1 MLPGTTTE
9 QELRRAL
16 TGTQINAEIVLV
28 KTNQEGIDL
37 VEKGEVAAYFADRA
51 TLTFLLRKEKQAA
64 SLLMADTYL
73 SVEPIALG
81 DAPRRQRFPPR
92 RRHGAEPHLS
102 AGRDRA
108 DLQGGLRPAHH
119 AQPAAGGAV
128 SDRGLAG
135 LAARS
140 PSVCIM
146 RLSVLDQSIA
156 VAGRPHDQSI
166 RNTVALAQHCEALGY
181 ERFWVSEHHN
191 HPTIVGTAPEIVIAA
206 IAATTERIRIG
217 SAGIMLPH
225 YAPFKVAEVFRVLD
239 ALAPGRI
246 DLGLGRAPGSD
257 GRTAFALNPAAN
269 ERPEHFPADVRDL
282 IAWVH
287 NEPLVDRHP
296 FAAVKAFPQGATA
309 PEVWILGSSDYG
321 AQVAA
326 LFGLPYCYAWFFS
339 DGAGGER
346 AIELYKQHLSAERA
360 PSRAALGPLRLG
372 AGRRDDGRGAV
383 PLHLARAL
391 AHAIA
396 TAASSCRWRRPMSP
410 PRRWRPTTR
419 RASSASART
428 PSSAPAPRSR
438 PASRS

>member
-1 MLPGTTTE
+1 MSS
-9 QELRRAL
+9 L
-16 TGTQINAEIVLV
+16 T
-28 KTNQEGIDL
+28 
-37 VEKGEVAAYFADRA
+37 
-51 TLTFLLRKEKQAA
+51 
-64 SLLMADTYL
+64 
-73 SVEPIALG
+73 
-81 DAPRRQRFPPR
+81 
-92 RRHGAEPHLS
+92 
-102 AGRDRA
+102 
-108 DLQGGLRPAHH
+108 
-119 AQPAAGGAV
+119 
-128 SDRGLAG
+128 
-135 LAARS
+135 
-140 PSVCIM
+140 

-156 VAGRPHDQSI
+156 VAGRPQDQSI

-206 IAATTERIRIG
+206 IAATTRRIRIG

-246 DLGLGRAPGSD
+246 DMGLGRAPGSD

-269 ERPEHFPADVRDL
+269 ERPEHFPSDVRDL

-339 DGAGGER
+339 DGAGGQR
-346 AIELYKQHLSAERA
+346 AIDLYKRTYRPSVRHPEPRSGLCVWALAAETTDQA
-360 PSRAALGPLRLG
+360 QYHFTSRALSRINRDKGILLPLEAPDVAAAQPLSVHEQARMEQFRKDSFVGTGPEV
-372 AGRRDDGRGAV
+372 AGRIRDLAAQVGVEEMAV
-383 PLHLARAL
+383 VTWTHDEEVRRESYTQLARAFDL
-391 AHAIA
+391 KG
-396 TAASSCRWRRPMSP
+396 
-410 PRRWRPTTR
+410 
-419 RASSASART
+419 
-428 PSSAPAPRSR
+428 
-438 PASRS
+438 

>member
-1 MLPGTTTE
+1 
-9 QELRRAL
+9 
-16 TGTQINAEIVLV
+16 
-28 KTNQEGIDL
+28 
-37 VEKGEVAAYFADRA
+37 
-51 TLTFLLRKEKQAA
+51 
-64 SLLMADTYL
+64 
-73 SVEPIALG
+73 
-81 DAPRRQRFPPR
+81 
-92 RRHGAEPHLS
+92 
-102 AGRDRA
+102 
-108 DLQGGLRPAHH
+108 
-119 AQPAAGGAV
+119 
-128 SDRGLAG
+128 
-135 LAARS
+135 
-140 PSVCIM
+140 M

-166 RNTVALAQHCEALGY
+166 RNTVTLAQHCEALGY
-181 ERFWVSEHHN
+181 DRFWVSEHHN

-206 IAATTERIRIG
+206 IAATTRRIRIG

-225 YAPFKVAEVFRVLD
+225 YAAFKVAEVFRVLD

-296 FAAVKAFPQGATA
+296 FAAVQAYPQGPTA

-346 AIELYKQHLSAERA
+346 AIDLYKKNYRPSARHPEPHSALCVLAFAAATMEEAQHHFTPRVLSRMH
-360 PSRAALGPLRLG
+360 RDRGILGPLETPEAAAATLATTYDPARVAQFRKDSFVG
-372 AGRRDDGRGAV
+372 TGPEVVGRIEELRTRVGVDEMAV
-383 PLHLARAL
+383 VTWTHDEDV
-391 AHAIA
+391 
-396 TAASSCRWRRPMSP
+396 
-410 PRRWRPTTR
+410 R
-419 RASSASART
+419 RASYTELAKAAGFA
-428 PSSAPAPRSR
+428 PKSS
-438 PASRS
+438 

>member
-1 MLPGTTTE
+1 
-9 QELRRAL
+9 
-16 TGTQINAEIVLV
+16 
-28 KTNQEGIDL
+28 
-37 VEKGEVAAYFADRA
+37 
-51 TLTFLLRKEKQAA
+51 
-64 SLLMADTYL
+64 
-73 SVEPIALG
+73 
-81 DAPRRQRFPPR
+81 
-92 RRHGAEPHLS
+92 
-102 AGRDRA
+102 
-108 DLQGGLRPAHH
+108 
-119 AQPAAGGAV
+119 
-128 SDRGLAG
+128 
-135 LAARS
+135 
-140 PSVCIM
+140 M

-156 VAGRPHDQSI
+156 VADRPHDQSI
-166 RNTVALAQHCEALGY
+166 RNTVALARHCEALGY
-181 ERFWVSEHHN
+181 DRFWVSEHHN

-225 YAPFKVAEVFRVLD
+225 YAAFKVAEVFRVLD

-296 FAAVKAFPQGATA
+296 FAAVQAYPQGPTA

-346 AIELYKQHLSAERA
+346 AIDLYKRNYRPSARHPEPHSALCVLALAAPTMEEAQYHFTPRVLSRMH
-360 PSRAALGPLRLG
+360 RDRGILGPLESPEAAAATLATTYDPARVAQFRQDSFVGTGPEVAARIEELRTRVG
-372 AGRRDDGRGAV
+372 VDEMAVVTWTHDEDARRASYTE
-383 PLHLARAL
+383 LARA
-391 AHAIA
+391 AGF
-396 TAASSCRWRRPMSP
+396 
-410 PRRWRPTTR
+410 
-419 RASSASART
+419 
-428 PSSAPAPRSR
+428 APRTEATT
-438 PASRS
+438 P

>member
-1 MLPGTTTE
+1 
-9 QELRRAL
+9 
-16 TGTQINAEIVLV
+16 
-28 KTNQEGIDL
+28 
-37 VEKGEVAAYFADRA
+37 
-51 TLTFLLRKEKQAA
+51 
-64 SLLMADTYL
+64 
-73 SVEPIALG
+73 
-81 DAPRRQRFPPR
+81 
-92 RRHGAEPHLS
+92 
-102 AGRDRA
+102 
-108 DLQGGLRPAHH
+108 
-119 AQPAAGGAV
+119 
-128 SDRGLAG
+128 
-135 LAARS
+135 
-140 PSVCIM
+140 M

-156 VAGRPHDQSI
+156 VADRPHDQSI

-181 ERFWVSEHHN
+181 DRFWVSEHHN

-206 IAATTERIRIG
+206 IAATTKRIRIG

-282 IAWVH
+282 LAWVH

-296 FAAVKAFPQGATA
+296 FAAVQAYPQGPTA

-346 AIELYKQHLSAERA
+346 AIDLYKKSYRPSARHPEPHSALCVLAFAASTMEEAQYHFTPRVLSRMH
-360 PSRAALGPLRLG
+360 RDRGILGPLESPD
-372 AGRRDDGRGAV
+372 AA
-383 PLHLARAL
+383 AAAL
-391 AHAIA
+391 AKTYDPARVAQFRKDSFVGTGLEVVGRIEELKKRVGVDEMAVVTWTHDEKV
-396 TAASSCRWRRPMSP
+396 
-410 PRRWRPTTR
+410 R
-419 RASSASART
+419 RASYTELAKAAGFMPKNS
-428 PSSAPAPRSR
+428 
-438 PASRS
+438 